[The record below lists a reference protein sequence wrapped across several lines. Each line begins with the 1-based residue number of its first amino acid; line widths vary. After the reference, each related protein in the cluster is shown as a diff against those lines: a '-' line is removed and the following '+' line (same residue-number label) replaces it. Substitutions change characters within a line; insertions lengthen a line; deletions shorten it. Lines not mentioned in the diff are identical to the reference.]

1 MRWRFRWIVCRWKAQ
16 VVERGYYS
24 PLRLKLVAALFL
36 FSIAAWPSVASG
48 QSRFVVGEREQIS
61 RLGPIKDRKVAAD
74 FGEQL
79 TVPEEG
85 FVEAAERARQGG
97 VLLASVGFRYEY
109 AVVGLPVWTWGGDY
123 CVFLG
128 RRSYLRIPKKRA
140 ADLLGVPEEEV
151 QPPFSYRVPLGL
163 IGYPLLI
170 VVGVPVSLLL
180 AKREAARRRRAEQVY
195 QDSFHGRSAD
205 SVERVG
211 SVLLRDDGASNQKN
225 DRD

>member
-1 MRWRFRWIVCRWKAQ
+1 LRFTLITAV
-16 VVERGYYS
+16 
-24 PLRLKLVAALFL
+24 FL
-36 FSIAAWPSVASG
+36 FSIAAWPGVVSG
-48 QSRFVVGEREQIS
+48 QSRFIVGEREQIS
-61 RLGPIKDRKVAAD
+61 RLGPIRDRKVAAN

-79 TVPEEG
+79 AVAEEG

-109 AVVGLPVWTWGGDY
+109 AVLGLPVWTWGGEY

-128 RRSYLRIPKKRA
+128 RRRYAAIPKKQA
-140 ADLLGVPEEEV
+140 ADLLGVAEEDL

-163 IGYPLLI
+163 IGYPLVI

-180 AKREAARRRRAEQVY
+180 AKREAARRRRSEQAY
-195 QDSFHGRSAD
+195 QDSFQGRSAD

-211 SVLLRDDGASNQKN
+211 SVLLRNDGASNRN
-225 DRD
+225 NHD